1 MGLMAP
7 AVFSLRSATEE
18 DRSRLANLL
27 HFETHVHRHLDW
39 RRPLDWLGHSPFLI
53 AENGGRLAA
62 ALACPQDPPGLAWIR
77 LFAAMTRVD
86 MAAAWN
92 LLWAAAREE
101 LQQGGAQQAAAI
113 PLNDWFV
120 GLLQGAGFEHT
131 QNVVVLDWAA
141 DQTILPSDHQL
152 RIRPMQVED
161 LPAVYQ
167 VDKAAFAPL
176 WQNPLAALEF
186 AYEQAGFATVVE
198 EQGNIVAYQIST
210 QNAQGLHLARLA
222 THPSMQGRGLAVAL
236 TTDLQRH
243 AQTRKGLRLS
253 VNTQDNNTPSLA
265 LYKKLGFVLTSERFP
280 VYQFMFGT
288 SD

>member
-1 MGLMAP
+1 MAP

-39 RRPLDWLGHSPFLI
+39 RRPLDWLGYSPFLI

-62 ALACPQDPPGLAWIR
+62 AVASPQDPPGLAWIR

-120 GLLQGAGFEHT
+120 ELLQGSGFEHT

-141 DQTILPSDHQL
+141 SQAILPSNHQL
-152 RIRPMQVED
+152 RIRPMQLED

-176 WQNPLAALEF
+176 WQNPLAALEH
-186 AYEQAGFATVVE
+186 AYQQAGFATVVE
-198 EQGNIVAYQIST
+198 EDGTILAYQIST

-222 THPSMQGRGLAVAL
+222 THPSMQGRGMAVAL

-243 AQTRKGLRLS
+243 AQTRKESRLS
-253 VNTQDNNTPSLA
+253 VNTQDNNKPSLA

-280 VYQFMFGT
+280 VYQCMFE
-288 SD
+288 